1 MNKRLL
7 AGFLWFLTGWYA
19 GALLAEISGLSGALA
34 PVFGVAAA
42 WLIVADPRHVIWTA
56 RTPRPASASTPAG
69 LPDPA

>member
-19 GALLAEISGLSGALA
+19 GALLAEISGLTPALA
-34 PVFGVAAA
+34 PILGVAAA
-42 WLIVADPRHVIWTA
+42 WLIVADPRRMIWTTQ
-56 RTPRPASASTPAG
+56 TPRPAAAPAG

>member
-19 GALLAEISGLSGALA
+19 GALLAEISGLTPALA
-34 PVFGVAAA
+34 PIFGVAAA
-42 WLIVADPRHVIWTA
+42 WLIVADPRRMIWTA
-56 RTPRPASASTPAG
+56 QAPRPAAAPAG

>member
-1 MNKRLL
+1 MGMNRRLL

-19 GALLAEISGLSGALA
+19 GALLAEISGLSPVLA

-42 WLIVADPRHVIWTA
+42 WLIVADPRRVIWTA
-56 RTPRPASASTPAG
+56 RAPHPAPPPAG

>member
-19 GALLAEISGLSGALA
+19 GAMLAELSGLSQALA
-34 PVFGVAAA
+34 PIFGVAAA
-42 WLIVADPRHVIWTA
+42 WLIVADPRRMIWTA
-56 RTPRPASASTPAG
+56 GTPRPTPVPEA